1 LLRRPLLY
9 ADVLYFFQGERDEV
23 FFSYTRLI
31 FRRMFFF
38 HNFCIFSTL
47 LHSTTF
53 LSTVRSSTPSTTIR
67 RISTCATSQALTATA
82 TASAKVCS
90 SRSHIRTIL
99 LSSSRGIIR
108 QTSTTSSR
116 TWLNR
121 QIRDPY
127 VQKAKEGGYRA
138 RSAFKLLELNSSYS
152 IIKKGDKIIDLG
164 ASPGG
169 FSQVAAE
176 LCGSD
181 ILFSGKVLTI
191 ENKIESTSTTVM
203 SSLNTSSL
211 SNRPSF
217 LSAAPFQRGIVDQTN
232 FIKKP
237 RQKLSMTH
245 NGPVVIAVDL
255 LPIEVLKG
263 CICIQGDFTNL
274 EIQKFILSLLYPQDK
289 TELSSLSVS
298 SVSSLSSSSQIFT
311 QTNSID
317 VVLSDMAPSF
327 SGDGSL
333 DTLRSFAL
341 AWRALLFATS
351 ILKKR
356 GNFLCKIRNGGDA
369 EKLFRSTLRL
379 LFETVIEAKPP
390 SSRSESAE
398 VFLVAK
404 GYLLNTR
411 PTFTNEA
418 LEALKGH
425 GIL

>member
-1 LLRRPLLY
+1 MIVIVSGSL
-9 ADVLYFFQGERDEV
+9 
-23 FFSYTRLI
+23 SCSRL
-31 FRRMFFF
+31 
-38 HNFCIFSTL
+38 
-47 LHSTTF
+47 STTF
-53 LSTVRSSTPSTTIR
+53 LSIVRSPTPSSPSTITR
-67 RISTCATSQALTATA
+67 LISTCTTSRALKATA
-82 TASAKVCS
+82 TASVNVSS
-90 SRSHIRTIL
+90 SRSNNKTTL
-99 LSSSRGIIR
+99 LSSTTGVIR

-138 RSAFKLLELNSSYS
+138 RSAFKLLELNSAYT

-169 FSQVAAE
+169 FAQVAAE

-181 ILFSGKVLTI
+181 VLFSGKVLTNEKKI
-191 ENKIESTSTTVM
+191 ENTSISFFS
-203 SSLNTSSL
+203 SSLITSS

-232 FIKKP
+232 VIKKS
-237 RQKLSMTH
+237 RQKYSITEQ

-255 LPIEVLKG
+255 LPIELLKG

-274 EIQKFILSLLYPQDK
+274 EIQKLILSLLYPQEK
-289 TELSSLSVS
+289 TELSSLSLS
-298 SVSSLSSSSQIFT
+298 SPSSSSSSSSSSQSFT

-356 GNFLCKIRNGGDA
+356 GNFVCKIRNGGDA
-369 EKLFRSTLRL
+369 EILFRSTLRL

-398 VFLVAK
+398 IFLVAK
-404 GYLLNTR
+404 GYLLNPPTR

>member
-1 LLRRPLLY
+1 
-9 ADVLYFFQGERDEV
+9 
-23 FFSYTRLI
+23 
-31 FRRMFFF
+31 MFFF
-38 HNFCIFSTL
+38 RNFCIFSTC

-53 LSTVRSSTPSTTIR
+53 LSTVRSSTPSSPSSIIR
-67 RISTCATSQALTATA
+67 RISTCAISQALTATA

-203 SSLNTSSL
+203 SSSLNTFSL

-232 FIKKP
+232 VIKKP

-245 NGPVVIAVDL
+245 NGPIVIAVDI

-289 TELSSLSVS
+289 TELSSLSISSSVS
-298 SVSSLSSSSQIFT
+298 SSSLSSSSQIFT

>member
-1 LLRRPLLY
+1 
-9 ADVLYFFQGERDEV
+9 
-23 FFSYTRLI
+23 
-31 FRRMFFF
+31 MFFF
-38 HNFCIFSTL
+38 RNFCIFSTC

-53 LSTVRSSTPSTTIR
+53 LSTVRSSTPSSPSSIIR
-67 RISTCATSQALTATA
+67 RISTCAISQALTATA

-203 SSLNTSSL
+203 SSSLNTSSL

-245 NGPVVIAVDL
+245 NGPIVIAVDI

-289 TELSSLSVS
+289 TELSSLSISS